1 MALIREYLRL
11 TELHKT
17 EYDENTI
24 IFMQNGAFFEIY
36 ALRDENNNYFGSNIL
51 DFSKVCDLN
60 IVDKKAQ
67 GNSNVM
73 VDDLFVVNAGFKTHL
88 IEKYVK
94 KMQEIGYT
102 IVVYEEEDENLDE
115 NVKKIGKNRSL
126 TDIYSPG
133 TYISIDGV
141 LSNDEL
147 NNNICCI
154 WIEKKQLRSK
164 KIKRN
169 DIYIGIGLID
179 IYTGKTYISEYKEE
193 WIKNPTTFDELERFI
208 STYNPSETIII
219 YNLDTCDINDIISF
233 CNIKSKSLHL
243 VNLNDEQQTKSLIR
257 ASNVEKQRY
266 QTELLNKF
274 YHIID
279 VNSFMEIFYEN
290 IYATQ
295 SFCYLL
301 DFVYQH
307 NPNLT
312 NKLSEPI
319 FENNSDKLI
328 LANHSLKQLNIIS
341 DDNFTGKYSSVSK
354 MLNVCITSIGKREFN
369 HIFLNPTTNIMML
382 NDEYNIIEYL
392 LQNKDK
398 YNLIKS
404 FLSSINDL
412 SRIHRQMLLRK
423 STPKMIYKLYNGIV
437 NSQTMYENLIM
448 NDSTLFTYLSNKITN
463 FQDIVKSF
471 SCILQYIRDKLIIE
485 ECKNIDNL
493 KKIETNFIHDNV
505 NQELDQQMELLI
517 ENQDK
522 LECCRLYF
530 NSLLHNDEI
539 ANSSKRKNIKSIK
552 SKKKVEESEDLE
564 DELED
569 SDQKNY
575 IKLHITEKNNI
586 GLIATSKR
594 CKTLEG
600 IIKNKK
606 TNPSINLTYTST
618 YFKCE
623 KIFTLETEELEFN
636 NQSAS
641 NKYMTNRQI
650 ENICYTLSNVK
661 VKIMDTMAKV
671 FEKIVKDMDIYS
683 DKIEKI
689 CDFIKFVD
697 LVYAKMFIADKFNY
711 CRPVII
717 NDENYDKS
725 FINVTGLRHCLIE
738 KIQQNELYVT
748 NDLEI
753 GMNEM
758 NGILLYGTNA
768 VGKTSFI
775 RALGIATIMAQA
787 GLYVPA
793 SSFKYNPYK
802 YIFTRI
808 LGNDNIFKGLST
820 FAVEMSELRT
830 ILRLADKNSLVLGD
844 ELCSGTES
852 TSATSIFV
860 SGIQHLNRTNCSFIF
875 ATHLHEILE
884 YDEIIDLENV
894 HIKHMSVIY
903 NKETGC
909 LEYDRKLKNGPG
921 NNMYGLEVCK
931 SLNLPEDFLENAH
944 NIRMKYHP
952 ESSSILDRRQS
963 HFNAK
968 KIVGNCEMCDKN
980 MASEVHHLQ
989 YQHEANKD
997 GIISRN
1003 DLIFHKNH
1011 KANLLNICEQCHQKI
1026 HKENKQYKKVKTTK
1040 GMSLKEI

>member
-11 TELHKT
+11 TELHKS

-36 ALRDENNNYFGSNIL
+36 ALRDENNNYFGSNIS
-51 DFSKVCDLN
+51 DFSKICDLN

-67 GNSNVM
+67 GNSNV
-73 VDDLFVVNAGFKTHL
+73 VIDNLFAVNAGFKTHL

-94 KMQEIGYT
+94 KMQDNGYT
-102 IVVYEEEDENLDE
+102 IVVYEEEDEEIDKN
-115 NVKKIGKNRSL
+115 KQGKTRTL

-133 TYISIDGV
+133 TYISIDNV
-141 LSNDEL
+141 SSSDEL

-154 WIEKKQLRSK
+154 WIETKQYRSK

-169 DIYIGIGLID
+169 DIYVGIGLID
-179 IYTGKTYISEYKEE
+179 IYTGKTFISEYKEE

-208 STYNPSETIII
+208 STYNPCESIII
-219 YNLDTCDINDIISF
+219 SNLDTSDINDVISF
-233 CNIKSKSLHL
+233 CNIRSKSLHL
-243 VNLNDEQQTKSLIR
+243 VNLNDTKETKVLIR
-257 ASNVEKQRY
+257 ALNVQKQRY
-266 QTELLNKF
+266 QTELLSKF
-274 YHIID
+274 YDIID
-279 VNSFMEIFYEN
+279 INSFMSIFYEN
-290 IYATQ
+290 VYATQ

-307 NPNLT
+307 NQNLT
-312 NKLSEPI
+312 NKLSQPI
-319 FENNSDKLI
+319 FENNSDRLI
-328 LANHSLKQLNIIS
+328 LANHSLKQLNIIG
-341 DDNFTGKYSSVSK
+341 DYNFTGKYSSVSR

-369 HIFLNPTTNIMML
+369 YNFLNPITNKDIL
-382 NDEYNIIEYL
+382 NKEYNIIEYL
-392 LQNKDK
+392 LENKDK

-404 FLSSINDL
+404 FLCSIDDL
-412 SRIHRQMLLRK
+412 SKINRQMILRK
-423 STPKMIYKLYNGIV
+423 STPKMIYKLYTGIIT
-437 NSQTMYENLIM
+437 SQNMYENLIA
-448 NDSTLFTYLSNKITN
+448 NDTILCIYLENKISN

-471 SCILQYIRDKLIIE
+471 SSILQYIRDKLIIE

-493 KKIETNFIHDNV
+493 KKIETNFIHNGV
-505 NQELDQQMELLI
+505 NQELDEQMELLI

-539 ANSSKRKNIKSIK
+539 SNSSKKKNIK
-552 SKKKVEESEDLE
+552 KKKIDEYNSEDE
-564 DELED
+564 EEYEEP
-569 SDQKNY
+569 DQKNY
-575 IKLHITEKNNI
+575 IKIHVTEKNNI
-586 GLIATSKR
+586 GLISTTKR

-600 IIKNKK
+600 LIKNKK
-606 TNPSINLTYTST
+606 SNSPINLTYTST

-623 KIFTLETEELEFN
+623 KIFTLETEELQFN
-636 NQSAS
+636 HQSAS
-641 NKYMTNRQI
+641 NKYITNRQI
-650 ENICYTLSNVK
+650 ENICNTLSNVK
-661 VKIMDTMAKV
+661 IQIMDTMEKV
-671 FEKIVKDMDIYS
+671 FEKIIKDMDVYS
-683 DKIEKI
+683 DNIEQI
-689 CDFIKFVD
+689 CNFIKYVD

-711 CRPVII
+711 CRPIII
-717 NDENYDKS
+717 NNDKS
-725 FINVTGLRHCLIE
+725 FIKVTGLRHCLIE

-753 GMNEM
+753 GNGEM
-758 NGILLYGTNA
+758 NGMLLYGTNA

-793 SSFKYNPYK
+793 SSFEYSPYK

-808 LGNDNIFKGLST
+808 LGNDNLFKGLST

-830 ILRLADKNSLVLGD
+830 ILRLADENSLVLGD

-884 YDEIIDLENV
+884 YDEIISLENV
-894 HIKHMSVIY
+894 HVKHMSVIY
-903 NKETGC
+903 NKENGC
-909 LEYDRKLKNGPG
+909 LEYDRKLKDGPG

-931 SLNLPEDFLENAH
+931 SLNLPEEFLENAH

-952 ESSSILDRRQS
+952 ESASILDRRQS

-968 KIVGNCEMCDKN
+968 KIVGNCEMCGNN

-989 YQHEANKD
+989 YQREANKD

-1040 GMSLKEI
+1040 GMTLKEI